1 MNTNFKRVR
10 LSDLEV
16 NVSPVQSEQ
25 SSQAVVSLVVV
36 VIIAL

>member
-10 LSDLEV
+10 LNDLEV